1 MISLGNP
8 KQPDVKRR
16 RTTQACDYCHQ
27 RSIRCRPSENGSACQ
42 NCEAFAQQCTYN
54 RKPRKRGN
62 KPRQSNSNV
71 TENLLRTDATQLPR
85 MNQAGFTHDNSNRGP
100 DLARVGVSHVLSPIV
115 DPWRAPAF
123 ASQAVVMD
131 LVEIY
136 FEIVYPIFP
145 FFHRPSFSR
154 RISRG
159 EYTTSKSLFALTM
172 AVCALVSGR
181 VRDGAVTN
189 MKWDMPPLYALR
201 PRMFYEEAKHQL
213 IGLMNESDIDVVRA
227 HAILAITAIQEGK
240 TRDLHMHLGIYHTLI
255 AMGGLHDESNW
266 PRDTGII
273 EREERR
279 RLVRFLNTGEYTGWL
294 LTCVLQF
301 WSMYTL
307 DIYSAVVW
315 GSIIRCREY
324 QSNVAYPVEADDELI
339 DDNGII
345 GHDVLPRE
353 VGPICNSPGANG
365 VDCWLYGWNFTTDLY
380 RVLEHALAGFQGRRC
395 QASRSAFLR
404 EIFEEDAT
412 IAKRTVQA
420 KVIRK
425 YHTLPESFKHTPQMT
440 YNINTDRFGFQAA
453 NITATVQLLR
463 IVLLAVDGATVEERC
478 EIASDV
484 VGAFTSVPVAYLLSI
499 GAPLLYHLGG
509 IGTILASVT
518 EEPLNL
524 VDFERIRHVMLS
536 LAQLLENLEVIQH
549 GASASKKL
557 RALVSHI
564 DEDIARKKAA
574 APPENLLANP
584 DILEQT
590 MIQSQEQQNQF
601 SMDRPDW
608 MLEISGD
615 ILGDLTW
622 NFDLA

>member
-1 MISLGNP
+1 
-8 KQPDVKRR
+8 
-16 RTTQACDYCHQ
+16 
-27 RSIRCRPSENGSACQ
+27 
-42 NCEAFAQQCTYN
+42 
-54 RKPRKRGN
+54 
-62 KPRQSNSNV
+62 
-71 TENLLRTDATQLPR
+71 
-85 MNQAGFTHDNSNRGP
+85 MNQTGLMHENENRGS
-100 DLARVGVSHVLSPIV
+100 DLVHRGVGRALSRVI
-115 DPWRAPAF
+115 DPWKAPTI

-181 VRDGAVTN
+181 VRDGAVSN
-189 MKWDMPPLYALR
+189 VKWDMSPLYAIK
-201 PRMFYEEAKHQL
+201 PDIFYEEAKLQL
-213 IGLMNESDIDVVRA
+213 VSLMTESDIDVIRA
-227 HAILAITAIQEGK
+227 HATLAITAIQEGK
-240 TRDLHMHLGIYHTLI
+240 IRDVHMHLGIYHTLI
-255 AMGGLHDESNW
+255 AMDGLHDESNW
-266 PRDTGII
+266 PRDIGII

-279 RLVRFLNTGEYTGWL
+279 RL
-294 LTCVLQF
+294 F

-315 GSIIRCREY
+315 GSVIRCREH

-339 DDNGII
+339 DDSGII
-345 GHDVLPRE
+345 GHTVLPRD
-353 VGPICNSPGANG
+353 VGPICNSPGTDG
-365 VDCWLYGWNFTTDLY
+365 VDCWLYGWNFITDLY

-395 QASRSAFLR
+395 QVTRSAFLR
-404 EIFEEDAT
+404 DIFKEDAT
-412 IAKRTVQA
+412 VARRTVQA
-420 KVIRK
+420 KVLHK
-425 YHTLPESFKHTPQMT
+425 YHSLPESFKYTPQMT

-518 EEPLNL
+518 EEALNL
-524 VDFERIRHVMLS
+524 VDYERIRHVMRS

-549 GASASKKL
+549 GASASKRL
-557 RALVSHI
+557 RTLVSHI

-574 APPENLLANP
+574 TPPENPLANP
-584 DILEQT
+584 DILQQT
-590 MIQSQEQQNQF
+590 ILQSQEQQNQID
-601 SMDRPDW
+601 MDRPNW
-608 MLEISGD
+608 MLEISGN